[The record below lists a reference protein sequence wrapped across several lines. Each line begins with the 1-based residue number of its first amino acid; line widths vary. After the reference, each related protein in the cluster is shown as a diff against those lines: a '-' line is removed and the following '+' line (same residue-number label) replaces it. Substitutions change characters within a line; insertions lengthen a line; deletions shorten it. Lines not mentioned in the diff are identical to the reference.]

1 MATPPTRLKTLVAQS
16 VIRQLRH
23 EAKLES
29 IAVDDDTPKAPSVLD
44 SAQSRRAVRHGV
56 SNACFR

>member
-1 MATPPTRLKTLVAQS
+1 VATSPTRLKTLVAQS

-44 SAQSRRAVRHGV
+44 SAQSRRAARQELI
-56 SNACFR
+56 NA

>member
-1 MATPPTRLKTLVAQS
+1 MATPFTRLKTLAAQS

-29 IAVDDDTPKAPSVLD
+29 IAIDDDPPKASSVLD
-44 SAQSRRAVRHGV
+44 SAQSRRAARQELI
-56 SNACFR
+56 NA

>member
-29 IAVDDDTPKAPSVLD
+29 IAVDDDTPKAPSPLD
-44 SAQSRRAVRHGV
+44 SAQSRRALRQEVGSV
-56 SNACFR
+56 